1 MCTCMVVTAIVGV
14 VVVVVSVACMSSTIE
29 IIVNVNLAGIVIYTS
44 FIPIEEL

>member
-1 MCTCMVVTAIVGV
+1 MCTCMVVTAIVG